1 MEYHAA
7 LLRLRSRRFAKG
19 SARYASLLKFSL
31 ILPRQGRD
39 RARGL
44 YNGRDGAPER
54 ARTARWA
61 AECEEERVESK
72 MRIAVCDDEQAI
84 ADLVGQLLVEAGFVP
99 TVFYAAPDLLAC
111 QADDPFDLVILDI
124 MMPGMDGFAC
134 CRELRRTS
142 SVPIIF
148 LTAKD
153 EEVDKVVGF
162 ELGADDYVVKPF
174 KPRELMARVKA
185 RIRRAS
191 RPAEAPGVLEAHG
204 ITVDEGSFEAALH
217 GEALSL
223 TPKEFAILTC
233 LVRHAGRP
241 LPSKDLF
248 ETVWKEEANAQSAG
262 TVMVHVRHLR
272 KKLAAVD
279 SSQEF
284 IETVWGVGY
293 RIG

>member
-1 MEYHAA
+1 M
-7 LLRLRSRRFAKG
+7 
-19 SARYASLLKFSL
+19 
-31 ILPRQGRD
+31 
-39 RARGL
+39 
-44 YNGRDGAPER
+44 
-54 ARTARWA
+54 
-61 AECEEERVESK
+61 AEK
-72 MRIAVCDDEQAI
+72 KLIAVCDDEAAI
-84 ADLVGQLLVEAGFVP
+84 ADLVAQLLAQGGFEAR
-99 TVFYAAPDLLAC
+99 TFYAGADLVA
-111 QADDPFDLVILDI
+111 AAGREAFDLVVLDI

-153 EEVDKVVGF
+153 EEIDKVVGF

-185 RIRRAS
+185 RIRRAA
-191 RPAEAPGVLEAHG
+191 RPVPVPGMLEARG
-204 ITVDEGSFEAALH
+204 ISVDEGSFEAALH
-217 GEALSL
+217 GEQLSL
-223 TPKEFAILTC
+223 TPKEFAILAC
-233 LVRHAGRP
+233 LVRHAGQP

-248 ETVWKEEANAQSAG
+248 ETVWNEEANAQSAN

-272 KKLAAVD
+272 KKLACVD

>member
-1 MEYHAA
+1 MIAH
-7 LLRLRSRRFAKG
+7 G
-19 SARYASLLKFSL
+19 
-31 ILPRQGRD
+31 
-39 RARGL
+39 GL

-84 ADLVGQLLVEAGFVP
+84 ADLVGQLLVEAGFAP

-174 KPRELMARVKA
+174 KPRELMARIKA

-191 RPAEAPGVLEAHG
+191 QPACASSVMEARDIA
-204 ITVDEGSFEAALH
+204 VDEASFTAMLH
-217 GEALSL
+217 GEPLTL
-223 TPKEFAILTC
+223 TPKEFAILAC
-233 LVRHAGRP
+233 LVRHAGQP

-248 ETVWKEEANAQSAG
+248 ETVWNEEANAQSAN

-272 KKLAAVD
+272 KKLACVD